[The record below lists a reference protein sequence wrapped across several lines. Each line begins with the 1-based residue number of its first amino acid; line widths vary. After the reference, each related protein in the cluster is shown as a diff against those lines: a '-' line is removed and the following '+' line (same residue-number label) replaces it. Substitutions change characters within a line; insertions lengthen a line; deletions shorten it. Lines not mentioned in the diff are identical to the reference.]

1 MTYIVQLLNSK
12 ELLLSSK
19 KIDIMSY
26 KNVND
31 LYKKINDP
39 FSSKRMNFRENMAFV
54 LALSY
59 YCIQNLKNKYT
70 I

>member
-1 MTYIVQLLNSK
+1 
-12 ELLLSSK
+12 
-19 KIDIMSY
+19 MSY